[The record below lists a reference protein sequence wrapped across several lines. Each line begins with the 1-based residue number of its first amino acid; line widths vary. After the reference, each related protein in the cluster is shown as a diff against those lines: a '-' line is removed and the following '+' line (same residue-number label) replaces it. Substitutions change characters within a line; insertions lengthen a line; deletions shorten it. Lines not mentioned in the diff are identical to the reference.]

1 MSACIQ
7 LGIWE
12 DTPVQDTPASRP
24 AVASFS
30 RPQSAPLFGD
40 DRRPDLDAWRL
51 YRKAMWR
58 RRTNHPDLP
67 PIPFEDWLATARP
80 GRPQERP
87 PEIPAP
93 LWYAYQRAFSKRP
106 ADAERPSFQDWL
118 QVSEKWRRFG
128 SLGGQAPREP
138 SPAVRWRTVVPR
150 RVLTKHPEIE
160 VHWNKRLFND
170 PNLARSYRVH
180 LQGIQKKEI
189 A

>member
-1 MSACIQ
+1 MSECIQ

-12 DTPVQDTPASRP
+12 DTRIPDPPAPRTSST
-24 AVASFS
+24 AFV

-40 DRRPDLDAWRL
+40 DRRPDTAAWKL
-51 YRKAMWR
+51 YRQAMWR
-58 RRTNHPDLP
+58 RRVNHPDLP
-67 PIPFEDWLATARP
+67 PISFEEWIANARP
-80 GRPQERP
+80 GRPRECPDGIP
-87 PEIPAP
+87 PA
-93 LWYAYQRAFSKRP
+93 LWYAYQRALSKRP
-106 ADAERPSFQDWL
+106 STAERPSFEDWFEGA
-118 QVSEKWRRFG
+118 EKWRRCG
-128 SLGGQAPREP
+128 SLGGQAPRE
-138 SPAVRWRTVVPR
+138 STPAVRWRTVVPR